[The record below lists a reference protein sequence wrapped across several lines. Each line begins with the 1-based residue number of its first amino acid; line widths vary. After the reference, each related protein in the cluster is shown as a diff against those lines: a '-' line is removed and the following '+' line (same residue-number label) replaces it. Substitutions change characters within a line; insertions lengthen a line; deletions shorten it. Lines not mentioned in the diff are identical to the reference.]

1 MKSENIK
8 KIYLEKIE
16 NGENNKKNEIV
27 EPILINEYKSTP
39 VITGTYIWKSECCLC
54 NKNAVGTIKT
64 SLFYYLITS
73 PSFLNEK
80 KEITK
85 LSCCEKCI
93 EKFDLTNFNKTHEF
107 IDKNKNIYKLKGFE
121 DGQWREN
128 LTTI

>member
-1 MKSENIK
+1 MNKSD
-8 KIYLEKIE
+8 
-16 NGENNKKNEIV
+16 
-27 EPILINEYKSTP
+27 PILINDYKSTP
-39 VITGTYIWKSECCLC
+39 VVTGTYIWKSECCLC

-93 EKFDLTNFNKTHEF
+93 ENFDLTNFNKTHEF